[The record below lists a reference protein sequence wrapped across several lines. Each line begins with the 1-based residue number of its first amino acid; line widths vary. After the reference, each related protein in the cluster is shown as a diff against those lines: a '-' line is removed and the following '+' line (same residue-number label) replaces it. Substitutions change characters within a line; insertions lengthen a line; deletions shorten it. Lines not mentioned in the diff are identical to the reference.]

1 MIEECKE
8 LEKKGKEA
16 EKDNLEGAV
25 EAYKQAAECF
35 KNNEKPKDHTS
46 NLEKAAKLL
55 REGAKLQEDPTAAI
69 GIYER
74 SSAIFTQIGK
84 EGAAEKVMQEGYKK
98 FIDSVKKIRSE
109 VKDSEDLESAEQQL
123 QIASEYALK
132 GMDDQLSLDC
142 WIDSGKQYHKKADT
156 IQDPREALEVYK
168 HAIRNYR
175 KGTTQELETT
185 TWTDAAN
192 KFNSKA
198 SEIYKTNKELVFAL
212 DNFIQAGTLYQ
223 KANSEEKA
231 LSAESKVKEICAT
244 MGLPKEYLTDYLD
257 SQKLNPISLL

>member
-1 MIEECKE
+1 MMEECKE
-8 LEKKGKEA
+8 LEKKAKEK

-25 EAYKQAAECF
+25 EIYKQAAECF
-35 KNNEKPKDHTS
+35 KNNEKPKNQNS

-55 REGAKLQEDPTAAI
+55 REGAKSQEDPTAAI
-69 GIYER
+69 SIYER

-84 EGAAEKVMQEGYKK
+84 EGDADKVMQEGYKK

-109 VKDSEDLESAEQQL
+109 VRDSEDLEYAEQQL

-142 WIDSGKQYHKKADT
+142 WIDSGNQYHKKADS
-156 IQDPREALEVYK
+156 IQDPREALKVYK
-168 HAIRNYR
+168 HAIENYR
-175 KGTTQELETT
+175 KGTTQKLEIT

-198 SEIYKTNKELVFAL
+198 SKIYKTNKELVFAL
-212 DNFIQAGTLYQ
+212 DNFIQAGILYH
-223 KANSEEKA
+223 KANLEEKA
-231 LSAESKVKEICAT
+231 ISAKSKVKDICDT
-244 MGLPKEYLTDYLD
+244 MGLPKEYLTDYLE
-257 SQKLNPISLL
+257 SQKLNSISLF